1 MTFAKVLLGLNG
13 LMFLGYGVA
22 CLIYPSLPAG
32 YAGMELPNASAANE
46 VVAMYGGLQ
55 FGIGVLFL
63 RAAMRPTL
71 ISSGLLAMALLLG
84 SLATARAFGLL
95 VHGSSP
101 YNLGAFFYESISAVL
116 AVVAWQRLRAEDT
129 ATGEPA

>member
-1 MTFAKVLLGLNG
+1 MSALRLPRTPTTTVIP
-13 LMFLGYGVA
+13 VA
-22 CLIYPSLPAG
+22 
-32 YAGMELPNASAANE
+32 PNASAANE

-95 VHGSSP
+95 VHGTSP

-129 ATGEPA
+129 AAGEPA